1 MREIPAFTIAL
12 VAGARPNFM
21 KVVPVYHA
29 LAAGTEGAQGIQAGH
44 GKKGSAPPL
53 WDRKAG

>member
-29 LAAGTEGAQGIQAGH
+29 LAAGKEGAQGIQAGQ
-44 GKKGSAPPL
+44 SQ
-53 WDRKAG
+53 